1 MSLEPLKKELEAIEQ
16 ELEAAMLDLSATT
29 ERVDALLSDFSSV
42 PRRVPAATPV
52 EQSDPSASSEPDD
65 GDE

>member
-1 MSLEPLKKELEAIEQ
+1 MSLGPLKKELETIEQ

-42 PRRVPAATPV
+42 PRRTPAAPI
-52 EQSDPSASSEPDD
+52 EHFEPSASPEPDD
-65 GDE
+65 SDE